1 MGAFRPYQWEMGS
14 EFSRRD
20 NLEIVASALLAA
32 ATVASAWCAY
42 QASLWNGE
50 ETRTL
55 ARATV
60 TQFASS
66 RRTTVAN
73 RNLTVD
79 AATYLEYLA
88 ADLRGDTK
96 VAGFLRQHARPEL
109 KPALE
114 AWIADKAAG
123 RSDLPNPF
131 IRPEYRLADE
141 AAALELDA
149 QAEAEIGQAAAAN
162 ARNDTYVLHTVLFA
176 LSFFFLGATSQA
188 RRRGTRR
195 AMLVFGALIFA
206 LSVISLARLPRAR
219 SERPATIIGNG
230 PAPDS

>member
-1 MGAFRPYQWEMGS
+1 VGS
-14 EFSRRD
+14 ERSARD
-20 NLEIVASALLAA
+20 NLEIAASALLAA

-55 ARATV
+55 AQATV
-60 TQFASS
+60 TQFASA
-66 RRTTVAN
+66 RRTTIAS

-79 AATYLEYLA
+79 AATYLDYLA
-88 ADLRGDTK
+88 ADLRGETK

-123 RSDLPNPF
+123 RPDLPNPF
-131 IRPEYRLADE
+131 GRPAYRLADQE
-141 AAALELDA
+141 AALELDA
-149 QAEAEIGQAAAAN
+149 QAEAEIAHAGAAN
-162 ARNDTYVLHTVLFA
+162 SHNDAYVLHTVLFA

-188 RRRGTRR
+188 RRQGTRR
-195 AMLVFGALIFA
+195 VMLVFGTLVFT
-206 LSVISLARLPRAR
+206 LSVISLARLPRAKA
-219 SERPATIIGNG
+219 EG
-230 PAPDS
+230 PAPGSNASARAS

>member
-1 MGAFRPYQWEMGS
+1 MGS
-14 EFSRRD
+14 ERSARD
-20 NLEIVASALLAA
+20 NLEIAASALLAA

-55 ARATV
+55 AQATV

-66 RRTTVAN
+66 RRTTIAS

-79 AATYLEYLA
+79 AATYLDYLA
-88 ADLRGDTK
+88 ADLRGETK

-123 RSDLPNPF
+123 RPDLPNPLG
-131 IRPEYRLADE
+131 RPEYRLADQE
-141 AAALELDA
+141 AALELDA
-149 QAEAEIGQAAAAN
+149 QAEAEIAHAGTAN
-162 ARNDTYVLHTVLFA
+162 SHNDAYVLHTVLFA
-176 LSFFFLGATSQA
+176 LSFFFLGTTSQA
-188 RRRGTRR
+188 RRQGTRR
-195 AMLVFGALIFA
+195 VMLVFGTLVFT
-206 LSVISLARLPRAR
+206 LSVISLARLPRAAA
-219 SERPATIIGNG
+219 EG
-230 PAPDS
+230 PAPGGHASARAR